1 MVLRKFKIPLIVLCL
16 IACVSATNI
25 LSQSHPSNSDFQVVV
40 HVGKQTK
47 IVTPE
52 MHEYDEVLRVFEEI
66 SSTTRTP
73 KIVMAIPYNLKKA
86 LDSEMYIE
94 VTKGGNATLVVLS
107 GKFGNTIFTGKRG
120 QIEWVGNTGRFT
132 EGESGNIV
140 YMDAYS
146 ADKEEVLK
154 LKKIALRMFQ
164 PTIKLETQLP
174 KVPEKLV
181 IYKTKEP
188 KVTKEDFLR
197 IAEKFS
203 LKGSLVETNN
213 RFILKNE
220 SMELEIMKASGR
232 MTYGDISEM
241 YGDLTKT
248 PNLPDEKMAVDI
260 AYNWLK
266 NFGLAPEDA
275 KFSKVVRDWVEV
287 ARKDGVRRVDIITQ
301 VIFKREIGRFPVEGM
316 GSKLKVYIG
325 DGGKVVGVYKCWREI
340 EPYQEV
346 KLRSPDEALQMLK
359 NKGIHGVLTPVS
371 QNLTVKR
378 VYLAY
383 FAQPPSVKQKYFLP
397 VYVFE
402 IDIGNGEAIKQY
414 IYAVDGKKF
423 AEGDFPLLDI

>member
-1 MVLRKFKIPLIVLCL
+1 
-16 IACVSATNI
+16 
-25 LSQSHPSNSDFQVVV
+25 
-40 HVGKQTK
+40 
-47 IVTPE
+47 

-301 VIFKREIGRFPVEGM
+301 VIFKREIGRFPVEG
-316 GSKLKVYIG
+316 
-325 DGGKVVGVYKCWREI
+325 
-340 EPYQEV
+340 
-346 KLRSPDEALQMLK
+346 
-359 NKGIHGVLTPVS
+359 
-371 QNLTVKR
+371 
-378 VYLAY
+378 
-383 FAQPPSVKQKYFLP
+383 
-397 VYVFE
+397 
-402 IDIGNGEAIKQY
+402 
-414 IYAVDGKKF
+414 
-423 AEGDFPLLDI
+423 